1 MKKAKYSKRDTRG
14 ALYVDCVEC
23 NRGGNGNDKD
33 KCSAGWRTKKGNKG
47 GCFLGEL
54 IEGLEA

>member
-1 MKKAKYSKRDTRG
+1 MKTKYSKRDTRG
-14 ALYVDCVEC
+14 ALFVDCAEC

-33 KCSAGWRTKKGNKG
+33 KCSSGWRTKKGNKG

-54 IEGLEA
+54 IEGLKA